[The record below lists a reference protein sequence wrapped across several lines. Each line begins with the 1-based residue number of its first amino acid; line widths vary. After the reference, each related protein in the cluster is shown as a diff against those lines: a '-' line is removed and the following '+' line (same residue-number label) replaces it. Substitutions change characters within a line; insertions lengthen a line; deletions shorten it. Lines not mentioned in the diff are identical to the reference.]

1 MTRGGTYFFGG
12 SSLLF
17 HYFLHFLLIFI
28 LLGVFVFGVDFLVR
42 VTGCTEGKERKNNRL
57 SHLLAYSLV
66 TLYHS
71 HSHTPVLITHF
82 TSSRKVRCSYLG
94 GCFLYW
100 CLLWGY
106 FWCGFSCVCLEGN
119 LGLIIRR
126 IVWVCTETCT
136 LFGHTSDDIF
146 ILMNIR
152 FFFLSSN
159 LTLSDLTIRSCVF
172 WSWCIKLTSSLKRQS
187 TPPHSAHSR
196 YYL

>member
-71 HSHTPVLITHF
+71 HSHTPALITH
-82 TSSRKVRCSYLG
+82 TSQVLG
-94 GCFLYW
+94 K
-100 CLLWGY
+100 
-106 FWCGFSCVCLEGN
+106 
-119 LGLIIRR
+119 
-126 IVWVCTETCT
+126 
-136 LFGHTSDDIF
+136 SD
-146 ILMNIR
+146 
-152 FFFLSSN
+152 
-159 LTLSDLTIRSCVF
+159 V
-172 WSWCIKLTSSLKRQS
+172 LTSAAASS
-187 TPPHSAHSR
+187 TGVSSGATSGAASAASAWKGTSG
-196 YYL
+196 